1 MVYFNYLNLKT
12 IFDNIDKGYLNSINT
27 YNEILHYMKY
37 MIFYENISG
46 FINRQ
51 PEIKLGD
58 NDFMN
63 IFNVVYDKPPSIN
76 SKQELMNLMKDLKQ
90 ILKKDLKQILE
101 TNDIINYGIS
111 LDNFALIFLK
121 IIAETSI
128 IPRNYFHIINRDI
141 DSSIDSKDKAI
152 LRNLIYTA
160 IQQLSK
166 DDLSKDDSILKQWLE
181 ITIQQLSIEPTD
193 KLQLML
199 YLNQW
204 LPRLISENKFNLIHW
219 LRQRQ
224 QSLQGIYL
232 GYGYMNGMIL
242 NNREEDIYLEG
253 RNNCLI
259 FGDIHG
265 DIMPILEV
273 FKTNGIDTNNLNTY
287 DIIFLGDV
295 YDPFNNEFIIRST
308 TYNDNAE
315 EFNNKL
321 SNFANDDLYLTIIF
335 VLYLAYKGARVFWI
349 LGNHDINSCALNPF
363 FYAMMNLLVNDDDGI
378 SNGLIGKIQSNL
390 FICQKLFY
398 KYNNRRFLF
407 YHDPSNIYDKK
418 DQINQC
424 VLLNPNSIINNSSI
438 SYYQPTTEIVNKPDI
453 CATSNQKTYNYGSPT
468 NQLEL
473 TKTQSLKD
481 IKEELKPEFKV
492 YGHTY
497 EFNKTSFQ
505 MFFGN
510 PMQFFSI
517 EFNNIKSIS
526 LDHTTSFYKST
537 TRACNILND
546 ILLPY
551 KSLGFFN
558 GKRNLASSIKRFF
571 QNEFKIYKQVG
582 NEKIEVNDI
591 DNDDSLDY
599 IIERDINNENV
610 KIADVYYLISH
621 IKNKFDDFLRK
632 KINVS
637 DISIKHYIIE
647 NYIIDSEKYNSY
659 KPIIEYKLGHLIQ
672 HNYIDTNISFCTYV
686 YENFNFYIQ
695 ILLGYYHDENK
706 VKKIMSLYRLF
717 NILIQIN
724 SNDDKTTYET
734 YRNEIFMVNKHKLIN
749 GIPLNEEDL
758 CGYIY
763 YIHGLNS
770 NLNLDS
776 IDLKQCYMNK
786 LNYIDNYQTNFYVGG
801 KSDPTIKTSE
811 FHDIESIQ
819 PNLSSIDILKLHK
832 TKDQVGKTDS
842 IIEQSS
848 SINENTNI
856 DIIDLFGYLDKN
868 PFIEKKLC
876 EKFYYEIVYH
886 SINDEPL
893 KSLYK
898 KYITDYLY
906 KYVYDVDNLSKYE
919 FMKLDK
925 KNFNTEKYLKKIL
938 NLYDFLNID
947 LPKHEDEKIP
957 SEIHKLVPDK
967 LLKDQYVRPEL
978 KLRYDSKRREIGK
991 INNSFKSAV
1000 KTIGV
1005 IGGGL
1010 SKFDIKEAIKF
1021 IYYHSSERAWETE
1034 YLVLNRNKIDE
1045 NKYEIELN
1053 KEYENYIIKPIQ
1065 DKPIQD
1071 FAFDF
1076 IQGLGLSEKLKYF
1089 TFNSI
1094 KTFETIQEINMI
1106 IVYIQYYLHQNKI
1119 YVDKQFALNIFYS
1132 ILCKLRDDRC
1142 LKLQFKL
1149 TN

>member
-1 MVYFNYLNLKT
+1 MVHFYYHNLKI
-12 IFDNIDKGYLNSINT
+12 IFDNIDNGYLNSINT
-27 YNEILHYMKY
+27 YNEILHDMKH

-46 FINRQ
+46 YKNRQ
-51 PEIKLGD
+51 PIIKLGD
-58 NDFMN
+58 TDFIN
-63 IFNVVYDKPPSIN
+63 IFNIVYDKPPSIN
-76 SKQELMNLMKDLKQ
+76 LNQDFMTELMKLMEDLKQ
-90 ILKKDLKQILE
+90 ILN
-101 TNDIINYGIS
+101 TNDITKYGDS
-111 LDNFALIFLK
+111 LDNIALIFLK
-121 IIAETSI
+121 IIAETLI
-128 IPRNYFHIINRDI
+128 ITLDRFHIMNRDI
-141 DSSIDSKDKAI
+141 VSSIDSKDKAI
-152 LRNLIYTA
+152 LRNLIYMA

-166 DDLSKDDSILKQWLE
+166 DDSILEQFLDQWLQISIPQISKDKINLKLQLKQWLQTL
-181 ITIQQLSIEPTD
+181 ISKN
-193 KLQLML
+193 KLILI
-199 YLNQW
+199 QW
-204 LPRLISENKFNLIHW
+204 LREK
-219 LRQRQ
+219 Q
-224 QSLQGIYL
+224 QHLQGIYL

-253 RNNCLI
+253 KNNCLI

-273 FKTNGIDTNNLNTY
+273 FKTKGIDTNNLNTY

-308 TYNDNAE
+308 TYNANAE

-418 DQINQC
+418 DQNNQC
-424 VLLNPNSIINNSSI
+424 VLLNPNSIINNLSI
-438 SYYQPTTEIVNKPDI
+438 PYYQPTTEIVNKPDI
-453 CATSNQKTYNYGSPT
+453 CATSKQKTYNYGSPT
-468 NQLEL
+468 SQLEI
-473 TKTQSLKD
+473 TKTQSLSD
-481 IKEELKPEFKV
+481 IKVELKPEFMV

-497 EFNKTSFQ
+497 EFNETSFQ

-517 EFNNIKSIS
+517 EFNNIKSMS

-537 TRACNILND
+537 TRACNILNV

-551 KSLGFFN
+551 KTLGIFN

-571 QNEFKIYKQVG
+571 QNEFKLFKQIDG
-582 NEKIEVNDI
+582 ILLEVNDI
-591 DNDDSLDY
+591 NQDDSLDY
-599 IIERDINNENV
+599 IIVRDITNEIV
-610 KIADVYYLISH
+610 KIADVYYLISY

-632 KINVS
+632 KINLS
-637 DISIKHYIIE
+637 NSIIKHYIIE
-647 NYIIDSEKYNSY
+647 HYIIDSEKYNSY
-659 KPIIEYKLGHLIQ
+659 KPIIEYTIGRLIQ
-672 HNYIDTNISFCTYV
+672 RGYIDTNISFCNYV
-686 YENFNFYIQ
+686 YENFYNVEFYIQ
-695 ILLGYYHDENK
+695 SLLGCYDVENK

-717 NILIQIN
+717 NILNQIN
-724 SNDDKTTYET
+724 SNDDKTTYDS

-763 YIHGLNS
+763 YIHGLNL

-786 LNYIDNYQTNFYVGG
+786 LNRVNNYRTNFFVGG

-819 PNLSSIDILKLHK
+819 PNLSSIDMLKLHK
-832 TKDQVGKTDS
+832 TKDEVVKTNS

-848 SINENTNI
+848 FINENTNI

-906 KYVYDVDNLSKYE
+906 MYVYDVNHLSKYE

-925 KNFNTEKYLKKIL
+925 KNFNTEKYLEKIL
-938 NLYDFLNID
+938 NLYDFLNIN
-947 LPKHEDEKIP
+947 LSKHEDKKIP
-957 SEIHKLVPDK
+957 SKFHELVPDK
-967 LLKDQYVRPEL
+967 LLKDQNIRSAI
-978 KLRYDSKRREIGK
+978 KLRDDSNRREIDK
-991 INNSFKSAV
+991 INNLKL
-1000 KTIGV
+1000 TINSIG
-1005 IGGGL
+1005 IEGGGL
-1010 SKFDIKEAIKF
+1010 PDFDIKKAIKF
-1021 IYYHSSERAWETE
+1021 IYYHSLERAWETE
-1034 YLVLNRNKIDE
+1034 YFIINRNNISED
-1045 NKYEIELN
+1045 KYEIEIN
-1053 KEYENYIIKPIQ
+1053 KEYEKYIVVL
-1065 DKPIQD
+1065 D
-1071 FAFDF
+1071 FAFEF
-1076 IQGLGLSEKLKYF
+1076 IQTLGLSEQLKIF
-1089 TFNSI
+1089 IFNSI
-1094 KTFETIQEINMI
+1094 KTFKTIQEINMI

-1119 YVDKQFALNIFYS
+1119 YVDKQFALNIFNS
-1132 ILCKLRDDRC
+1132 ILYKLRDEGQLL
-1142 LKLQFKL
+1142 LKR
-1149 TN
+1149 

>member
-1 MVYFNYLNLKT
+1 MVHFYYRNLKK
-12 IFDNIDKGYLNSINT
+12 IFDNIDNGYLNSINT
-27 YNEILHYMKY
+27 YNEILHDMKH

-46 FINRQ
+46 YKNRQ
-51 PEIKLGD
+51 PIIKLGD
-58 NDFMN
+58 TDFIN

-76 SKQELMNLMKDLKQ
+76 SNQDFMTELMKLMEDLKQ
-90 ILKKDLKQILE
+90 ILN
-101 TNDIINYGIS
+101 TNDITNYGNSFYNI
-111 LDNFALIFLK
+111 ALIFLK
-121 IIAETSI
+121 IIAETLI
-128 IPRNYFHIINRDI
+128 KYLDRIYIINRDI
-141 DSSIDSKDKAI
+141 DSSINSKDKAI
-152 LRNLIYTA
+152 LRNLIYMA

-166 DDLSKDDSILKQWLE
+166 DDLSKDDSILEQWLQIAIE
-181 ITIQQLSIEPTD
+181 QLSIESID
-193 KLQLML
+193 KLQLKL
-199 YLNQW
+199 QLKQW
-204 LPRLISENKFNLIHW
+204 LQRLISENKFNLIHW
-219 LRQRQ
+219 LRQIQ

-253 RNNCLI
+253 KNNCLI

-273 FKTNGIDTNNLNTY
+273 FKTKGIDTNNLNTY

-308 TYNDNAE
+308 TYNANAE

-378 SNGLIGKIQSNL
+378 SNGLIRKIQSNL

-398 KYNNRRFLF
+398 KYNNKRFLF

-418 DQINQC
+418 DQNNQC
-424 VLLNPNSIINNSSI
+424 VLLNSISIINNLSI
-438 SYYQPTTEIVNKPDI
+438 PYYQPTTEIVNKPDI
-453 CATSNQKTYNYGSPT
+453 CATLKQKTYNYGSPT
-468 NQLEL
+468 SQLEI
-473 TKTQSLKD
+473 TKTQSLSD
-481 IKEELKPEFKV
+481 IKVELKPEFMV

-497 EFNKTSFQ
+497 EFNETSFQ

-537 TRACNILND
+537 TRACNILNV

-551 KSLGFFN
+551 KTLGIFN

-571 QNEFKIYKQVG
+571 QNEFKLFKQVG
-582 NEKIEVNDI
+582 GILQEVNDI
-591 DNDDSLDY
+591 NRDDSLDY
-599 IIERDINNENV
+599 IIVRDITNEIV
-610 KIADVYYLISH
+610 KIADVYYLISY

-632 KINVS
+632 NINVS
-637 DISIKHYIIE
+637 VISIKHYIIE
-647 NYIIDSEKYNSY
+647 NYIIDSEKYNDY
-659 KPIIEYKLGHLIQ
+659 KPIIEYTLGIIEYTLGIFIQ
-672 HNYIDTNISFCTYV
+672 HDYIDTNISFCTYV
-686 YENFNFYIQ
+686 YENFYDLESYIK
-695 ILLGYYHDENK
+695 ILLEYYHVENK

-717 NILIQIN
+717 NILNQFN

-763 YIHGLNS
+763 YIHGLNL

-786 LNYIDNYQTNFYVGG
+786 LNYINNYQTNFFVGG

-819 PNLSSIDILKLHK
+819 PNLKSIDKLKLYK
-832 TKDQVGKTDS
+832 TKDQDVKTDS

-848 SINENTNI
+848 FINENTNI

-868 PFIEKKLC
+868 PFIERKLC

-906 KYVYDVDNLSKYE
+906 MYVYDVNHLSKYE

-925 KNFNTEKYLKKIL
+925 KNFNTEKYLEKIL
-938 NLYDFLNID
+938 NLYDFLNIN
-947 LPKHEDEKIP
+947 LSKHEDKKIP
-957 SEIHKLVPDK
+957 SKFHELVPDK
-967 LLKDQYVRPEL
+967 LLKDQNIRSAI
-978 KLRYDSKRREIGK
+978 KLRDDSNRREIDK
-991 INNSFKSAV
+991 INNLKL
-1000 KTIGV
+1000 TINSIG
-1005 IGGGL
+1005 IKGGGL
-1010 SKFDIKEAIKF
+1010 SDFDIKKAIKF
-1021 IYYHSSERAWETE
+1021 IYYHSLERAWETE
-1034 YLVLNRNKIDE
+1034 YFIINRNNIGED
-1045 NKYEIELN
+1045 KYEIKLN
-1053 KEYENYIIKPIQ
+1053 KEYEKYIVVL
-1065 DKPIQD
+1065 D
-1071 FAFDF
+1071 FAFEF
-1076 IQGLGLSEKLKYF
+1076 IQSLGLSEQLKIF
-1089 TFNSI
+1089 IFNSI
-1094 KTFETIQEINMI
+1094 KTFKTIQEINMI
-1106 IVYIQYYLHQNKI
+1106 IVYIQYYLHQNEI
-1119 YVDKQFALNIFYS
+1119 FVDKQFALNIFNS
-1132 ILCKLRDDRC
+1132 ILCKLRDEGQLL
-1142 LKLQFKL
+1142 LK
-1149 TN
+1149 

>member
-51 PEIKLGD
+51 PMIKLGET
-58 NDFMN
+58 DFMN

-128 IPRNYFHIINRDI
+128 IPRNHFHIINRDI

-166 DDLSKDDSILKQWLE
+166 DDLSKDDSILEQWLQ

-199 YLNQW
+199 YLKQW

-253 RNNCLI
+253 KNNCLI

-273 FKTNGIDTNNLNTY
+273 FKTKGIDTNNLNTY

-308 TYNDNAE
+308 TYNANAE

-418 DQINQC
+418 DQNNQC
-424 VLLNPNSIINNSSI
+424 VLLNPISIINNLSI
-438 SYYQPTTEIVNKPDI
+438 PYYQPTTEIVNKPDI
-453 CATSNQKTYNYGSPT
+453 CATSKQKTYNYGSPT
-468 NQLEL
+468 SQLEI
-473 TKTQSLKD
+473 TKTQSLSD
-481 IKEELKPEFKV
+481 IKVELKPEFMV

-497 EFNKTSFQ
+497 EFNETSFQ

-537 TRACNILND
+537 TRACNILNV

-551 KSLGFFN
+551 ETLGTFN
-558 GKRNLASSIKRFF
+558 GKQNLASSIKRFF
-571 QNEFKIYKQVG
+571 QNEFKFYKQVG
-582 NEKIEVNDI
+582 EILLEVNDI
-591 DNDDSLDY
+591 NRDDNLDY
-599 IIERDINNENV
+599 IIKRDITNEIV

-637 DISIKHYIIE
+637 VISIKHYIIE
-647 NYIIDSEKYNSY
+647 NYIIDSEKYNGY
-659 KPIIEYKLGHLIQ
+659 KPIIEYTLGRLIQ
-672 HNYIDTNISFCTYV
+672 HDYIDTNISFCTYV
-686 YENFNFYIQ
+686 YENFYNVEFYIQ
-695 ILLGYYHDENK
+695 SLLGYYHVENK

-717 NILIQIN
+717 NILNQIN
-724 SNDDKTTYET
+724 SNDDKTTYDS

-763 YIHGLNS
+763 YIHGLNL

-786 LNYIDNYQTNFYVGG
+786 LNCINNYRTNFFVGG
-801 KSDPTIKTSE
+801 KLDQTIKTSE

-819 PNLSSIDILKLHK
+819 PNLSSIDMLKLHK
-832 TKDQVGKTDS
+832 TKDQDVKTDS
-842 IIEQSS
+842 IIEQSRF
-848 SINENTNI
+848 INENTNI

-906 KYVYDVDNLSKYE
+906 MYVYDVNHLSKYE

-925 KNFNTEKYLKKIL
+925 KNFNTEKYLEKIL

-947 LPKHEDEKIP
+947 ISKHEDKKDTIRK
-957 SEIHKLVPDK
+957 IHKLK
-967 LLKDQYVRPEL
+967 SHLNRQN
-978 KLRYDSKRREIGK
+978 SQN
-991 INNSFKSAV
+991 INNSV
-1000 KTIGV
+1000 
-1005 IGGGL
+1005 GGGL
-1010 SKFDIKEAIKF
+1010 SDFNIEDAIKF

-1034 YLVLNRNKIDE
+1034 YLIINRNKTDE
-1045 NKYEIELN
+1045 DKYKIELN
-1053 KEYENYIIKPIQ
+1053 KEYEKYIVVPV
-1065 DKPIQD
+1065 
-1071 FAFDF
+1071 FAFEF
-1076 IQGLGLSEKLKYF
+1076 IYGLDLSEKLKDF
-1089 TFNSI
+1089 TFESI
-1094 KTFETIQEINMI
+1094 KTFKTIQEINMI
-1106 IVYIQYYLHQNKI
+1106 IVYIQYYLHQNKV

-1132 ILCKLRDDRC
+1132 VLVQLKKDGKIISDEIDDVVIAEM
-1142 LKLQFKL
+1142 
-1149 TN
+1149 N

>member
-1 MVYFNYLNLKT
+1 
-12 IFDNIDKGYLNSINT
+12 
-27 YNEILHYMKY
+27 
-37 MIFYENISG
+37 
-46 FINRQ
+46 
-51 PEIKLGD
+51 
-58 NDFMN
+58 MN

-76 SKQELMNLMKDLKQ
+76 SKQKLINLMKDLKK
-90 ILKKDLKQILE
+90 ILK
-101 TNDIINYGIS
+101 TNDITKYGIT
-111 LDNFALIFLK
+111 LDNLALLFLK

-128 IPRNYFHIINRDI
+128 IPQNRFHIINRDI
-141 DSSIDSKDKAI
+141 VSSIDFKDKAI

-160 IQQLSK
+160 IQRLSK
-166 DDLSKDDSILKQWLE
+166 DELLKDDSILDQWLQ
-181 ITIQQLSIEPTD
+181 ITLQQLSIEPTD
-193 KLQLML
+193 NSQFML
-199 YLNQW
+199 YLKQR
-204 LPRLISENKFNLIHW
+204 LQRLISENKFILIHW

-253 RNNCLI
+253 RINCLI

-273 FKTNGIDTNNLNTY
+273 FKTKGIDTNNLNTY

-308 TYNDNAE
+308 TYNDNAG
-315 EFNNKL
+315 EFNDKL

-418 DQINQC
+418 DQSNQC
-424 VLLNPNSIINNSSI
+424 VLLNSISIIKGSSI
-438 SYYQPTTEIVNKPDI
+438 PYYQPTTKIVNKPDI

-468 NQLEL
+468 SQLEI
-473 TKTQSLKD
+473 TKTQSLSD
-481 IKEELKPEFKV
+481 IKVELRPEFMV

-497 EFNKTSFQ
+497 EFNETSFQ

-517 EFNNIKSIS
+517 EFNNIRSLS

-537 TRACNILND
+537 SRACNNSNVILP
-546 ILLPY
+546 PY
-551 KSLGFFN
+551 KSLGIFN

-571 QNEFKIYKQVG
+571 QNEFKFYKQVRDV
-582 NEKIEVNDI
+582 KIEVNDI

-599 IIERDINNENV
+599 IIVRNTDNENV

-632 KINVS
+632 KINIS
-637 DISIKHYIIE
+637 DNNMKHYIIE
-647 NYIIDSEKYNSY
+647 NYIIDSVKYNDY
-659 KPIIEYKLGHLIQ
+659 KPIIKHTFGRSIQ
-672 HNYIDTNISFCTYV
+672 RDFINTNISFCTYV
-686 YENFNFYIQ
+686 YEKFYDLEFYIK
-695 ILLGYYHDENK
+695 ILLEYYQVENK

-724 SNDDKTTYET
+724 SNDDKTTYDT

-763 YIHGLNS
+763 YIHGLNL

-786 LNYIDNYQTNFYVGG
+786 LDCVNNYLTNFYVGG

-819 PNLSSIDILKLHK
+819 PNL
-832 TKDQVGKTDS
+832 
-842 IIEQSS
+842 S

-906 KYVYDVDNLSKYE
+906 MYVYDVNHLSKYE

-947 LPKHEDEKIP
+947 LPKHEDKKIH
-957 SEIHKLVPDK
+957 SEIYKLVPDQ
-967 LLKDQYVRPEL
+967 L
-978 KLRYDSKRREIGK
+978 
-991 INNSFKSAV
+991 
-1000 KTIGV
+1000 
-1005 IGGGL
+1005 
-1010 SKFDIKEAIKF
+1010 
-1021 IYYHSSERAWETE
+1021 
-1034 YLVLNRNKIDE
+1034 
-1045 NKYEIELN
+1045 
-1053 KEYENYIIKPIQ
+1053 
-1065 DKPIQD
+1065 
-1071 FAFDF
+1071 
-1076 IQGLGLSEKLKYF
+1076 
-1089 TFNSI
+1089 
-1094 KTFETIQEINMI
+1094 
-1106 IVYIQYYLHQNKI
+1106 
-1119 YVDKQFALNIFYS
+1119 
-1132 ILCKLRDDRC
+1132 
-1142 LKLQFKL
+1142 
-1149 TN
+1149 